1 MKKTLTIMLAVML
14 TLALVFT
21 LAACGGNKTAT
32 EAQTAATAA
41 TEAAPAAT
49 EAATEAAAAGTS
61 SIAPAD
67 TIFMYD
73 GVAVVLNDEAEPVI
87 GALGDPVNTSSQ
99 LSCHGGEGDD
109 KTYEYNGFSVGT
121 YPKDGVDRILEVVI
135 SGEGIPTA
143 KGIQVGDPL
152 SKVTEAYGDG
162 YRTVGM
168 YYAYEA
174 GEGKSLQFFI
184 ENDTVKEIDYYYDV

>member
-32 EAQTAATAA
+32 EAQTATTAA

-49 EAATEAAAAGTS
+49 EAATEAAAQTS
-61 SIAPAD
+61 SISPDD
-67 TIFMYD
+67 TVFTHD
-73 GVAVVLNDEAEPVI
+73 GVSVVLNDEADPII

-135 SGEGIPTA
+135 SGEGIPTTR
-143 KGIQVGDPL
+143 GIQVGDPL

>member
-1 MKKTLTIMLAVML
+1 MKRTLTVMLTVLL

-32 EAQTAATAA
+32 EAQTEATVTA

-49 EAATEAAAAGTS
+49 EAAAQTS
-61 SIAPAD
+61 SISPDD
-67 TIFMYD
+67 TVFTHD
-73 GVAVVLNDEAEPVI
+73 GVSVVLNDEAEPII

-174 GEGKSLQFFI
+174 GDGKSLQFFI

>member
-32 EAQTAATAA
+32 EAQTATTAA
-41 TEAAPAAT
+41 TEAAPAVT
-49 EAATEAAAAGTS
+49 EAATEAAAQTS
-61 SIAPAD
+61 SISPDD
-67 TIFMYD
+67 TVFTHD
-73 GVAVVLNDEAEPVI
+73 GVSVVLNDEAEPVI

>member
-14 TLALVFT
+14 ILALVFT

-32 EAQTAATAA
+32 EAQTATTAA
-41 TEAAPAAT
+41 TEAAPAVT
-49 EAATEAAAAGTS
+49 EAATEAAAQTS
-61 SIAPAD
+61 SISPDD
-67 TIFMYD
+67 TVFTHD

>member
-32 EAQTAATAA
+32 EAQTATTAA

-49 EAATEAAAAGTS
+49 EAATEAAAQTS
-61 SIAPAD
+61 SISPDD
-67 TIFMYD
+67 TVFTHD
-73 GVAVVLNDEAEPVI
+73 GVSVVLNDEADPII

-109 KTYEYNGFSVGT
+109 KTYDYNGFSVGT

>member
-14 TLALVFT
+14 ILALVFT

-32 EAQTAATAA
+32 EAQTATTAA

-49 EAATEAAAAGTS
+49 EAATEAAAQTS
-61 SIAPAD
+61 SISPDD
-67 TIFMYD
+67 TVFTLA
-73 GVAVVLNDEAEPVI
+73 GVAVVLNDEAEPI
-87 GALGDPVNTSSQ
+87 LGALGDPVNTSSQ

-109 KTYEYNGFSVGT
+109 KTYEYHGFSVGT
-121 YPKDGVDRILEVVI
+121 YPKDGVDRVLEVVI

-174 GEGKSLQFFI
+174 GDGKSLQFFI